1 MHHHGEHTANRKSSI
16 MRLTGILGAVGA
28 TAALT
33 GASLFMAIPASAAS
47 PASDAAGLCTLVA
60 DQLPQF
66 GINQG
71 ECVNLV
77 KGPAS
82 NNSNNFIAAICGI
95 DLVQGF
101 LGENKG
107 QCIKTIR
114 SLS

>member
-1 MHHHGEHTANRKSSI
+1 
-16 MRLTGILGAVGA
+16 MRLTRTLGTVGA
-28 TAALT
+28 TAVLT
-33 GASLFMAIPASAAS
+33 GASLFMAIPASAAL
-47 PASDAAGLCTLVA
+47 PAPDATKLCKLVA

-82 NNSNNFIAAICGI
+82 DNSNNFIAAICGI

-107 QCIKTIR
+107 QCIKTTR